1 MFGKY
6 FRARFVGAK
15 QSVARLGK
23 GKDIKQN
30 ELKFAYEFTP
40 QLAEQLGPRA
50 VSLQAMLIT
59 DKDAALQPT
68 DAGLNLDTK
77 TVQVKIQHGGGGG
90 KGKIVLTIPMTRAIR
105 VKASAPTK
113 TQANPTLQATLVCEM
128 DTDNMDFTHDYLD
141 EGCTVRLDKR
151 QLQLA
156 PQEEEDEPEP
166 EPEPEED
173 Q

>member
-40 QLAEQLGPRA
+40 QLADQLGPRA

-77 TVQVKIQHGGGGG
+77 TVQVKIQHGGGGS
-90 KGKIVLTIPMTRAIR
+90 KGKIVLTIPITRAIR
-105 VKASAPTK
+105 VKASSPTK

-128 DTDNMDFTHDYLD
+128 DSDNMDFIRDYLD
-141 EGCTVRLDKR
+141 EGCSVRLDKR
-151 QLQLA
+151 QLELVA
-156 PQEEEDEPEP
+156 EDEDAAEEP
-166 EPEPEED
+166 SE
-173 Q
+173 